1 MNNEHAFHA
10 LRIIFLLFFLFY
22 VSIEFIFARKRR
34 SARITF
40 LFITLPMWITFFL
53 VSIFVFLNSVL
64 SPYRILL
71 YLFAPGVIFL
81 EGLVR
86 VIATY
91 FIERKSKDA
100 SNEGKE
106 FAPINNSTFLFAILF
121 YILVLAGWGFLMLHV
136 FLKEF

>member
-91 FIERKSKDA
+91 FIERKSKAA

-136 FLKEF
+136 FFKEF